1 MVRGIGVDVVAI
13 AELAGHVPEGA
24 GGGVVP
30 DGAALDAFV
39 LGTFTEAELA
49 QAWGRPRPAQYLA
62 GRLAV
67 KKAVLKAVA
76 PVEALASDGFDL
88 RVIECIDG
96 EDGAPRVT
104 LAGPLLPVLARAGT
118 SDVLVSISNEAGL
131 AIAFAVAQG

>member
-24 GGGVVP
+24 GDDVVP

-39 LGTFTEAELA
+39 LGTFTEAERA
-49 QAWGRPRPAQYLA
+49 QAWGRARPAQYLA

-67 KKAVLKAVA
+67 KKAVLKALA
-76 PVEALASDGFDL
+76 PVVPPADEGFDL
-88 RVIECIDG
+88 RVIECIDDEG
-96 EDGAPRVT
+96 GAPRVT
-104 LAGPLLPVLARAGT
+104 CAGPLAPLLARAGA

>member
-1 MVRGIGVDVVAI
+1 MVRGIGVEVVAI

-24 GGGVVP
+24 GDGVVP
-30 DGAALDAFV
+30 DGAALDALV
-39 LGTFTEAELA
+39 LGTFTEAERA
-49 QAWGRPRPAQYLA
+49 QAWGRARPAQYLA

-67 KKAVLKAVA
+67 KKAVLKALA
-76 PVEALASDGFDL
+76 PVVPPADEGFDL
-88 RVIECIDG
+88 HIVECTDN

-104 LAGPLLPVLARAGT
+104 LAGPLAPVLARAGA

>member
-1 MVRGIGVDVVAI
+1 MVRGIGVEVVAI

-24 GGGVVP
+24 GDGVVP
-30 DGAALDAFV
+30 DGGMLDAFV
-39 LGTFTEAELA
+39 RGTFTEAELA
-49 QAWGRPRPAQYLA
+49 QAWGRSRPAQYLA
-62 GRLAV
+62 GRLVV